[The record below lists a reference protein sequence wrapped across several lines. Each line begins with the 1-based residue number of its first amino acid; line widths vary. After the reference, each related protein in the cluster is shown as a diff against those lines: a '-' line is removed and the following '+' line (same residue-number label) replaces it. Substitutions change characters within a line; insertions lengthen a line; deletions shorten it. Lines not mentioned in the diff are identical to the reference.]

1 MNILDEIVSKKRT
14 RVNEAKSIVSIEDI
28 QNQLA
33 KSSSLKSNFKNNL
46 ENQAQAII
54 AEIKKASPSA
64 GIIAEDFNPILKA
77 QEYEKMGARALSILT
92 EEDFFQGSNKV
103 LQDVKKVTNL
113 PILRKDFI
121 IDDYQIYESKL
132 IGADCILLITSILSD
147 SQIEE
152 YVSKAEAINL
162 DVLIEVHDEE
172 ELARVSKFHNAL
184 IGVNNRNLKTFEVDL
199 MNAVRLRKN
208 YSRNQIF
215 IAESGIKSNAD
226 RKNIGIWVNNKKI
239 AAIGIRVSRWVA
251 YHGFS
256 INVSN
261 NLEDYK
267 KIIPCGLDN
276 NNITSIKNEGN
287 KYKNI
292 NKNLKKIICEY
303 LSKI

>member
-1 MNILDEIVSKKRT
+1 MNILDEIVSKKRK
-14 RVNEAKSIVSIEDI
+14 RVDEVKSQVSIEDI

-33 KSSSLKSNFKNNL
+33 KIPSLKSNFKESL
-46 ENQAQAII
+46 ENQKQSII

-92 EEDFFQGSNKV
+92 EEDFFQGSNEV

-172 ELARVSKFHNAL
+172 ELGRVSK
-184 IGVNNRNLKTFEVDL
+184 
-199 MNAVRLRKN
+199 
-208 YSRNQIF
+208 
-215 IAESGIKSNAD
+215 
-226 RKNIGIWVNNKKI
+226 
-239 AAIGIRVSRWVA
+239 
-251 YHGFS
+251 
-256 INVSN
+256 
-261 NLEDYK
+261 
-267 KIIPCGLDN
+267 
-276 NNITSIKNEGN
+276 
-287 KYKNI
+287 
-292 NKNLKKIICEY
+292 
-303 LSKI
+303 